1 MAAVPN
7 TVIPAT
13 VPGPGG
19 SLPLN
24 LVQLQV
30 NKIGNLS
37 LLALRPVV
45 TLSAAMQPLYTPVL
59 SLGAGLMDL
68 DFTIANNSSGWVAGT
83 YFTGLT
89 FEGMANNS
97 KDLTITVPAFITPL
111 LTVVPNA
118 ILAVTNASFFNTT
131 TGGIS
136 GIHTIDYYTTL
147 PSVIDISS
155 TNKFAYNNIYN
166 LVNPPQPNSSL
177 LKATLTDGLSGP
189 QINLSTTNARLTSS
203 AIAVPTTNKKT
214 VKTLFNLTG
223 AQLKSDFVQAGTYTL
238 PITYTVSKNDLSYPL
253 STPIS
258 ATITSNINVVVS
270 PFLNITAQTATV
282 SLAIN
287 TAEKYKSGITTT
299 VLKQLLINST
309 MPYDITVK
317 ATGVKFTSPVPGNTN
332 TIDLDVL
339 TIKGSGSP
347 VTLSTT
353 AATLISAANPQIAQE
368 LDMEY
373 SIAPAKTTK
382 LINKPAGTYTAT
394 ITYTITAH

>member
-1 MAAVPN
+1 M
-7 TVIPAT
+7 
-13 VPGPGG
+13 
-19 SLPLN
+19 
-24 LVQLQV
+24 
-30 NKIGNLS
+30 NKIGNLN
-37 LLALRPVV
+37 LLSSRPVI
-45 TLSAAMQPLYTPVL
+45 TLPATPQALYTTVL

-83 YFTGLT
+83 YFTALT

-97 KDLTITVPAFITPL
+97 KDLTITVPAFVTPL

-118 ILAVTNASFFNTT
+118 TLAVTNASFFNTT

-177 LKATLTDGLSGP
+177 LKATLTDGLNGP

-270 PFLNITAQTATV
+270 SFLNITAQTATV

-332 TIDLDVL
+332 TIDLDLL

-353 AATLISAANPQIAQE
+353 AATVISAANPQIAQE

-373 SIAPAKTTK
+373 SISPAKTTK